1 MMRIT
6 GAPTRCENVETSLCC
21 DPSGRR
27 AVRTN
32 CGASGDRDVREFE
45 CIITTLPRKYC
56 RGGNIVA
63 EHFQIIFSDQFC
75 LPFFAGRGRRIARD
89 DECSDAQLLGIND
102 RELNSMNKHIPGR
115 LTIWMRKQAAIV

>member
-1 MMRIT
+1 MY
-6 GAPTRCENVETSLCC
+6 C
-21 DPSGRR
+21 
-27 AVRTN
+27 
-32 CGASGDRDVREFE
+32 
-45 CIITTLPRKYC
+45 TLPRKYC